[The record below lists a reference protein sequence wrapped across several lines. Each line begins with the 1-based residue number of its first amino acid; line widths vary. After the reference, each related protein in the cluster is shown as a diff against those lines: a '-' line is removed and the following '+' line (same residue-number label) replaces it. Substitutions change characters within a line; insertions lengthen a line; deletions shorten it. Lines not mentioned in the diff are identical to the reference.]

1 MGKRGMSS
9 TEDTSAYTSFPKFPL
24 YTIGAGLGLML
35 ALVAV
40 IRLSD
45 VGTTYTSV
53 APPLVERELRFEDQ
67 TNGALAVLD
76 ASNGSVVE
84 MLAPGTNGFVRGA
97 LRGLVRERKRNEI
110 GPEVPFL
117 LAARADGRLT
127 LDDPTT
133 NRQIDIKSFGTT
145 HAAVF
150 EKMLPGR
157 AVSANYNASMPV
169 GMTHQSH

>member
-127 LDDPTT
+127 LC
-133 NRQIDIKSFGTT
+133 
-145 HAAVF
+145 
-150 EKMLPGR
+150 
-157 AVSANYNASMPV
+157 
-169 GMTHQSH
+169 